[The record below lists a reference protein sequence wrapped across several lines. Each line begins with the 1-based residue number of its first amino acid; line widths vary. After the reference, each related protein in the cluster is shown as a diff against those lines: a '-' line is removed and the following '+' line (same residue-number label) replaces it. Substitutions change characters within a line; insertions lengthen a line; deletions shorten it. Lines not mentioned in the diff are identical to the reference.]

1 MTNTQTRIAE
11 LKAKIEKAAS
21 AANPQREE
29 LAQLEAEQRQKQIE
43 EQQRIRERELEWANQ
58 YVRKGNREDRTKL
71 DAETKAAHNE
81 LVEALEA
88 SPIVQALARL
98 SALEQR
104 KQILADDMHR
114 ARVALGQQPNPV
126 EHTMRFDPIRKITE
140 AIDHLAREQA
150 ADDRDAR
157 EQEHT
162 ELVASDDP
170 ISDGSI
176 VLDPTTLPVAER
188 AEHGHTIERYTQDVE
203 GYGAVKV
210 LRDITTGETQIDD
223 PAYEQWRAAQ
233 IEQGEDR

>member
-1 MTNTQTRIAE
+1 MTNAQRIAQLRTE
-11 LKAKIEKAAS
+11 IAQASS
-21 AANPQREE
+21 AADPQREE
-29 LAQLEAEQRQKQIE
+29 LARLEKEEMQAAIE
-43 EQQRIRERELEWANQ
+43 EQKRQRERELEWANQ
-58 YVRKGNREDRTKL
+58 YVRTGNRVDKDAL

-81 LVEALEA
+81 LVTALEA

-104 KQILADDMHR
+104 KQILADDMYR

-126 EHTMRFDPIRKITE
+126 EHTMRFDPVAKIIE
-140 AIDHLAREQA
+140 AIDKLAREQA
-150 ADDRDAR
+150 DTDRDTR

-162 ELVASDDP
+162 ALVTSDTP

-188 AEHGHTIERYTQDVE
+188 AEHGHVIERYTQDVE

-210 LRDITTGETQIDD
+210 LRDVTTGETQIDD

-233 IEQGEDR
+233 IEQGDEG